1 MYRVALLLLLL
12 VTRASAQALIE
23 DTLTAQ
29 KFDPATCIQA
39 PVAAPTTPTALAAPP
54 VTWTDFELVGSLSEN
69 ATTVRALFEPTMRR
83 HRALTDDARSD
94 IRRIASAFGYHL
106 VGLSTR
112 ESAQGTLAVVH
123 VAPLPLVRRIDVKVE
138 VDSILDTLLDEEI
151 RRRMRVRA
159 GSYLPWTPKDRA
171 CDLHDETRRIEEFLR
186 DEGFIDARARIEQTL
201 DRGAD
206 AGLRLDIVVDPG
218 PSYSTG
224 RIDILGGEPSE
235 ISEDEIRKVFRH
247 DRFCV
252 PLLPWCVGEA
262 RFRREQHQRD
272 VQTVVDM
279 YRRRGGYPSVRVRT
293 DFDPQTSFDRR
304 SKRVN
309 FTITIDQR
317 RKVETVFE
325 GHSESIKLE
334 ELRAQLTFDQA
345 QSADD
350 VEVAESARELTGF
363 LQSKGYFDARV
374 TWTRERFERF
384 DRVIFRIEQGETRLV
399 RSVQF
404 VGNRALSDD
413 SLRDAIGTSAVKLS
427 TSLLGRTQFAT
438 SARLSADVDA
448 LVDLY
453 RRSGYREARVTVSAA
468 TEPAAL
474 GDAAMTAALALAD
487 RGNGLYVRFAIN
499 EGSPTLLTQVE
510 VTIGKDGAE
519 LVTDDQ
525 KQLCASVLADLA
537 RFYREPQLAKSA
549 APTRCIAL
557 AANLKYREAEAF
569 ETREQLKDRMFSAG
583 RPRAKVSFEVKEAG
597 PRRMT
602 ALYTLTDIQ
611 QLRVGKVV
619 IRGNFHTHDFIV
631 DDELHFKQG
640 DLLTKDR
647 LAEGAR
653 RLRNTGLFD
662 AVNIAMPDLDG
673 TSEGEVNAVIEVTER
688 YDRRFGLDL
697 EGGYSSYSGAFL
709 KLVPT
714 VKNILGVGIS
724 FEVPGT
730 IGVDVVDAF
739 EGDLTIKQLSVE
751 PTLRIPPYLSKY
763 FLFPFGGSGSGIPE
777 VATEL
782 SGFHRQQDT
791 ERFGEIK
798 TTGATLSFARQ
809 FARPRTDEETGRAIT
824 VGVHYDFRLR
834 ERPVDVL
841 RPAGADDDQT
851 QVPIS
856 TRLSSVGV
864 SFEYENRTDR
874 NGTLSPLAPERGQR
888 LELQAA
894 FYEPWLLGQD
904 MFVKISAAASKYHLV
919 GDNLLLRADA
929 RYDQGFPLGGA
940 VLLPEVERYFAG
952 GDSTV
957 RGYEDE
963 RLATEVIQV
972 AVPPFDNVSQI
983 RVLPAGG
990 NIRVLGSLDAQLR
1003 IYKVLATAVFVDAG
1017 MISNTWSSMDRS
1029 DIHPSVGI
1037 AVARIVT
1044 PFGIGAL
1051 ERAIPLNPNLG
1062 DNPRGRWHFS
1072 FAARAQF

>member
-1 MYRVALLLLLL
+1 MRAALLLTLL
-12 VTRASAQALIE
+12 VARASAQTMIE

-29 KFDPATCIQA
+29 KFDPATCLQVPAAAATQDGLA
-39 PVAAPTTPTALAAPP
+39 PPP
-54 VTWTDFELVGSLSEN
+54 VTWTDFELVGALSES
-69 ATTVRALFEPTMRR
+69 ATTVRALFEPTLRR
-83 HRALTDDARSD
+83 HRALTDDARND

-123 VAPLPLVRRIDVKVE
+123 VAPLPLVRRIDVKVN
-138 VDSILDTLLDEEI
+138 VDSLWDTLLDDEI

-186 DEGFIDARARIEQTL
+186 DEGFIDARARIDQTL
-201 DRGAD
+201 DKSAD
-206 AGLRLDIVVDPG
+206 AGLRLSISVTPG
-218 PSYSTG
+218 PRYTTG
-224 RIDILGGEPSE
+224 RIDIVGGEPSE
-235 ISEDEIRKVFRH
+235 ISETEIRNVFRH

-252 PLLPWCVGEA
+252 PLLPWCIGEA
-262 RFRREQHQRD
+262 RFRREQHQKD
-272 VQTVVDM
+272 IQTVIDM
-279 YRRRGGYPSVRVRT
+279 YRRRVGYPSVRVRT
-293 DFDPQTSFDRR
+293 DFDPLTSFDRR

-325 GHSESIKLE
+325 GHSDATKIDD
-334 ELRAQLTFDQA
+334 LRAQLTFDQA

-350 VEVAESARELTGF
+350 DEVAESARALTGF
-363 LQSKGYFDARV
+363 LQGKGYFDARV
-374 TWTRERFERF
+374 TWSRERFERF
-384 DRVIFRIEQGETRLV
+384 DRVIFRIEQGEVRPV
-399 RSVQF
+399 RSVVF
-404 VGNRALSDD
+404 AGNRALSDET
-413 SLRDAIGTSAVKLS
+413 LREAIGTSAVKLS
-427 TSLLGRTQFAT
+427 TSLLGRTTFAT
-438 SARLSADVDA
+438 SARLTADVDS
-448 LVDLY
+448 LLDLY
-453 RRSGYREARVTVSAA
+453 RRSGFREARITVSAA
-468 TEPAAL
+468 TDPAAL
-474 GDAAMTAALALAD
+474 GDAAMTAALALAE
-487 RGNGLYVRFAIN
+487 RGNGLYVRFAIE
-499 EGSPTLLTQVE
+499 EGQPTLLTQVE
-510 VTIGKDGAE
+510 VAVGTGGSE
-519 LVTDDQ
+519 LATDDQ
-525 KQLCASVLADLA
+525 RTLCATVLADLA
-537 RFYREPQLAKSA
+537 RFYGEPQLAKSA
-549 APTRCIAL
+549 APNRCVAL
-557 AANLKYREAEAF
+557 AANLKYREAEAL
-569 ETREQLKDRMFSAG
+569 ETREQLKDRLYSAG
-583 RPRAKVSFEVKEAG
+583 RPRAKVGFDVTQAG

-602 ALYTLTDIQ
+602 AHYTLSDVQ
-611 QLRVGKVV
+611 QLRVGKIVM
-619 IRGNFHTHDFIV
+619 RGNFHTRDFVIE
-631 DDELHFKQG
+631 DELRLAQG

-647 LAEGAR
+647 LAEAAR
-653 RLRNTGLFD
+653 RLRNMGLFD

-673 TSEGEVNAVIEVTER
+673 TSEGEVNAVVEVTER

-714 VKNILGVGIS
+714 VKNIGGVGIS
-724 FEVPGT
+724 FDVPGT

-739 EGDLTIKQLSVE
+739 AGDLTLKQLSVE
-751 PTLRIPPYLSKY
+751 PTLRIPPYLSHRY
-763 FLFPFGGSGSGIPE
+763 LFGLPE

-791 ERFGEIK
+791 ERFGEIT

-809 FARPRTDEETGRAIT
+809 FARPRTDTETGRAIT
-824 VGVHYDFRLR
+824 IGVHYDFRLR

-841 RPAGADDDQT
+841 RPAGADDDQP

-856 TRLSSVGV
+856 TRLSSVGL

-874 NGTLSPLAPERGQR
+874 NGSLSPLAPERGHR
-888 LELQAA
+888 LELQGA
-894 FYEPWLLGQD
+894 FYEPWALGQD
-904 MFVKISAAASKYHLV
+904 MFVKVSAAASKYYLV
-919 GDNLLLRADA
+919 GDSLLLRADA
-929 RYDQGFPLGGA
+929 RYDQGFPLAGA

-972 AVPPFDNVSQI
+972 PVPPFDNISQI

-1017 MISNTWSSMDRS
+1017 MIANTWSSVDRS
-1029 DIHPSVGI
+1029 DIHPSLGI
-1037 AVARIVT
+1037 AVARVVT

-1072 FAARAQF
+1072 FAARAVF

>member
-1 MYRVALLLLLL
+1 MRAFLL
-12 VTRASAQALIE
+12 VLATCALVGHASAQTMIE

-29 KFDPATCIQA
+29 KFDPATCVQA
-39 PVAAPTTPTALAAPP
+39 PPAPAAPDTLAPPP
-54 VTWTDFELVGSLSEN
+54 VTWTDFELVGTFSESM
-69 ATTVRALFEPTMRR
+69 ATVRALFEPTLRR
-83 HRALTDDARSD
+83 HRALTDDARND
-94 IRRIASAFGYHL
+94 IRRIASSFGYHL

-112 ESAQGTLAVVH
+112 DAPGGTLAVVSIK
-123 VAPLPLVRRIDVKVE
+123 PLPLVRRIDVKVN
-138 VDSILDTLLDEEI
+138 VGFWDALLDDEI
-151 RRRMRVRA
+151 RRRMRVHA

-171 CDLHDETRRIEEFLR
+171 CDLFDETRRIEEFLR
-186 DEGFIDARARIEQTL
+186 DEGFFEARAQIGQSL
-201 DRGAD
+201 DPNAD
-206 AGLRLDIVVDPG
+206 AGLRLSVTVDAG
-218 PSYSTG
+218 PRYESG
-224 RIDILGGEPSE
+224 RIDIVGGEPSE
-235 ISEDEIRKVFRH
+235 ISETEIRKTFRH
-247 DRFCV
+247 DSYCFPLV
-252 PLLPWCVGEA
+252 PLCFGEA
-262 RFRREQHQRD
+262 RFRREQHQKD
-272 VQTVVDM
+272 LQTVIDM
-279 YRRRGGYPSVRVRT
+279 YRRRVGYPSVRVRT

-304 SKRVN
+304 TKRVN

-325 GHSESIKLE
+325 GYDESVKIDD
-334 ELRAQLTFDQA
+334 LRAQLTFDQA

-350 VEVAESARELTGF
+350 VEVAESAKVLTGF

-384 DRVIFRIEQGETRLV
+384 DRVIFRIEQGDTRPV
-399 RSVQF
+399 RSVAF
-404 VGNRALSDD
+404 VGNRALDD
-413 SLRDAIGTSAVKLS
+413 DRLRGAIGTSAIKLS
-427 TSLLGRTQFAT
+427 TSLLGRTTFAT

-453 RRSGYREARVTVSAA
+453 RRNGYREARVTVSAA
-468 TEPAAL
+468 TDPAAL
-474 GDAAMTAALALAD
+474 GDAAMTAALALAE

-499 EGSPTLLTQVE
+499 EGQPTLLTQIE
-510 VTIGKDGAE
+510 VLIGKDGAE
-519 LVTDDQ
+519 LATDDQ
-525 KQLCASVLADLA
+525 KKLCVDVLADLA
-537 RFYREPQLAKSA
+537 RFYAEPQLAKSA
-549 APTRCIAL
+549 APNRCIAL

-569 ETREQLKDRMFSAG
+569 ETKELLKDRLFTAG
-583 RPRAKVSFEVKEAG
+583 RPRAKVVFDVTEAG
-597 PRRMT
+597 PHRMNGR
-602 ALYTLTDIQ
+602 YTLTDIQ
-611 QLRVGKVV
+611 QLRVGKV
-619 IRGNFHTHDFIV
+619 IYRGNFHTRDFIIA
-631 DDELHFKQG
+631 DELRLKQG
-640 DLLTKDR
+640 DLLTKDS

-673 TSEGEVNAVIEVTER
+673 TSEGEVNAVVEVTER
-688 YDRRFGLDL
+688 YDRRYGVAL
-697 EGGYSSYSGAFL
+697 EAGVSYYNGAFV

-714 VKNILGVGIS
+714 IQNIFGRGIS
-724 FEVPGT
+724 FDFPAT
-730 IGVDVVDAF
+730 IGFKVGDALN
-739 EGDLTIKQLSVE
+739 GKLTLKQLSVE
-751 PTLRIPPYLSKY
+751 PTLRIPRYYSKNW
-763 FLFPFGGSGSGIPE
+763 LFGIRD

-782 SGFHRQQDT
+782 TGFHRLQDT
-791 ERFGEIK
+791 ERFGEI
-798 TTGATLSFARQ
+798 TTDGATLSFSYTIPRA
-809 FARPRTDEETGRAIT
+809 RTDTQTGAALT
-824 VGVHYDFRLR
+824 FGLHYDFRLR

-856 TRLSSVGV
+856 TRLGSVGV
-864 SFEYENRTDR
+864 SLEYENRTDR

-888 LELQAA
+888 LEVQGA
-894 FYEPWLLGQD
+894 FYSPYLAGQD
-904 MFVKISAAASKYHLV
+904 SFFKVAVAASKFHLI
-919 GDNLLLRADA
+919 GDNFLLRADA
-929 RYDQGFPLGGA
+929 RYDQGIPLGGA

-963 RLATEVIQV
+963 RLATEIIQV
-972 AVPPFDNVSQI
+972 PVPPFDNVSQI

-990 NIRVLGSLDAQLR
+990 NIRLLGSLDAQLR

-1017 MISNTWSSMDRS
+1017 MISNTWSAVEMS

>member
-1 MYRVALLLLLL
+1 MRALLLLIL
-12 VTRASAQALIE
+12 VGALAGSARAQAMIE

-29 KFDPATCIQA
+29 KFDPATCIAA
-39 PVAAPTTPTALAAPP
+39 PVAPPASPGGIAAPP
-54 VTWTDFELVGSLSEN
+54 VTWTDFELVGRLSES
-69 ATTVRALFEPTMRR
+69 ATAVRALFEPTLRR
-83 HRALTDDARSD
+83 HRALTDDARND

-112 ESAQGTLAVVH
+112 ESPQGTIAVVH
-123 VAPLPLVRRIDVKVE
+123 VAPLPLVRRIDVRVD
-138 VDSILDTLLDEEI
+138 VDSIWDTLLDDEI

-159 GSYLPWTPKDRA
+159 GSYLPWAPKDRA
-171 CDLHDETRRIEEFLR
+171 CDLYEETRRIEEFLR
-186 DEGFIDARARIEQTL
+186 DEGFIDARARIGQTL
-201 DRGAD
+201 DQSAD
-206 AGLRLDIVVDPG
+206 AGLRLTISVDPG
-218 PSYSTG
+218 PPYTTG
-224 RIDILGGEPSE
+224 RIDIVGGEPAE
-235 ISEDEIRKVFRH
+235 ISETEVRKVFRH

-252 PLLPWCVGEA
+252 PLLPWCIGEA
-262 RFRREQHQRD
+262 RFRREQHQKD
-272 VQTVVDM
+272 VQTVIDM

-293 DFDPQTSFDRR
+293 DFDPQTSFERR

-325 GHSESIKLE
+325 GYSEALKLD

-350 VEVAESARELTGF
+350 VEVAESARALTAF

-384 DRVIFRIEQGETRLV
+384 DRVIFRIEQGETRPV
-399 RSVQF
+399 RSVTF
-404 VGNRALSDD
+404 EGNRALSDD
-413 SLRDAIGTSAVKLS
+413 ALRDAIGTSAVKLS
-427 TSLLGRTQFAT
+427 TSLLGRTTFAT
-438 SARLSADVDA
+438 SGQLTADATA

-453 RRSGYREARVTVSAA
+453 RRSGYREARVSVSAA
-468 TEPAAL
+468 TDPAAL

-487 RGNGLYVRFAIN
+487 RGDGLFVRFAIS
-499 EGSPTLLTQVE
+499 EGLPTLLTQIE
-510 VTIGKDGAE
+510 VTIGSDGAQLE
-519 LVTDDQ
+519 TDDQ
-525 KQLCASVLADLA
+525 RQLCASVLGDLA
-537 RFYREPQLAKSA
+537 RFYDEPQLAKSA
-549 APTRCIAL
+549 APDRCIGL
-557 AANLKYREAEAF
+557 AANLKYREADAL
-569 ETREQLKDRMFSAG
+569 ETREQLKDRLFSAG
-583 RPRAKVSFEVKEAG
+583 RPRAKVAFDVVEAG

-602 ALYTLTDIQ
+602 ARYTLTDIQ
-611 QLRVGKVV
+611 QLRVGKIV
-619 IRGNFHTHDFIV
+619 IRGNFHTRDSIV
-631 DDELHFKQG
+631 SDELGLREG

-653 RLRNTGLFD
+653 KLRNTGLFD

-673 TSEGEVNAVIEVTER
+673 TSEGEVNAVVEVTER

-714 VKNILGVGIS
+714 IKNIGGYGIS
-724 FEVPGT
+724 FDVPAT
-730 IGVDVVDAF
+730 IGFDVPDALS
-739 EGDLTIKQLSVE
+739 GILTLKQLSIE
-751 PTLRIPPYLSKY
+751 PTLRIPPYLSRRY
-763 FLFPFGGSGSGIPE
+763 LFGIPE
-777 VATEL
+777 VTTEL

-791 ERFGEIK
+791 ERFGEIT
-798 TTGATLSFARQ
+798 TTGATLSFARTWS
-809 FARPRTDEETGRAIT
+809 RPRTDANTGRAIT
-824 VGVHYDFRLR
+824 FGVHYDFRLR

-856 TRLSSVGV
+856 TRLSSVGA

-874 NGTLSPLAPERGQR
+874 NGSLSPLAPERGQR
-888 LELQAA
+888 IELAAA
-894 FYEPWLLGQD
+894 FFEPWALGQD
-904 MFVKISAAASKYHLV
+904 MFIKVSAAATKYHLI
-919 GDNLLLRADA
+919 GDSLLLRADA
-929 RYDQGFPLGGA
+929 RYDQGIPLGGA

-963 RLATEVIQV
+963 RLATEIIQV
-972 AVPPFDNVSQI
+972 PVPPFDGVSQI

-1017 MISNTWSSMDRS
+1017 MIANTWSSVDRS

-1044 PFGIGAL
+1044 PFGVGAL

>member
-1 MYRVALLLLLL
+1 MLRVALLLLLL
-12 VTRASAQALIE
+12 VARASAQALIE

-39 PVAAPTTPTALAAPP
+39 PAAPATSPTGVVSTP
-54 VTWTDFELVGSLSEN
+54 VTWNDFELVGALSEKP
-69 ATTVRALFEPTMRR
+69 ATVRALFEPTLRR
-83 HRALTDDARSD
+83 HRALTDDARND
-94 IRRIASAFGYHL
+94 IRRIASSFGYHL

-123 VAPLPLVRRIDVKVE
+123 VAPLPLVRRIDVKTY
-138 VDSILDTLLDEEI
+138 VDFWDTFLDDEI

-159 GSYLPWTPKDRA
+159 GSYLPWAPKDRA
-171 CDLHDETRRIEEFLR
+171 CDLHEETRRIEEFLR
-186 DEGFIDARARIEQTL
+186 DEGFIDARARIEQSL

-206 AGLRLDIVVDPG
+206 AGLRLNIVVDPG
-218 PSYSTG
+218 PRYTTG
-224 RIDILGGEPSE
+224 RIDIVGGEPAE
-235 ISEDEIRKVFRH
+235 ISENEVRALFRH

-252 PLLPWCVGEA
+252 PFLPWCIGEA

-272 VQTVVDM
+272 VQAVVDM

-325 GHSESIKLE
+325 GHSEAIKIE
-334 ELRAQLTFDQA
+334 DLRAQLTFDEA

-350 VEVAESARELTGF
+350 VEVADSARALTAF

-374 TWTRERFERF
+374 TSTRERFERF
-384 DRVIFRIEQGETRLV
+384 DRVIFRIEQGEIRPV
-399 RSVQF
+399 RIVEF

-413 SLRDAIGTSAVKLS
+413 VLRGAIGTSAVKLS

-453 RRSGYREARVTVSAA
+453 RRQGYREARVTVAAA
-468 TEPAAL
+468 TEPVAL

-487 RGNGLYVRFAIN
+487 RGSGLYVRFAIQ
-499 EGSPTLLTQVE
+499 EGLPTLLTQVAI
-510 VTIGKDGAE
+510 TIGKDGDE

-525 KQLCASVLADLA
+525 KKLCASALADLA
-537 RFYREPQLAKSA
+537 RFYNEPQLAKSA

-557 AANLKYREAEAF
+557 AANLKYREAEAY
-569 ETREQLKDRMFSAG
+569 ETREQLKDRMFSDG
-583 RPRAKVSFEVKEAG
+583 RPRAKVAFEVKEAG

-602 ALYTLTDIQ
+602 AHYTLNDVQ

-619 IRGNFHTHDFIV
+619 LRGNFHTRDRVIQ
-631 DDELHFKQG
+631 DELDLKQG

-647 LAEGAR
+647 LAEAAR
-653 RLRNTGLFD
+653 RLRNMSLFD

-673 TSEGEVNAVIEVTER
+673 TGEGEVNAVVEVTER

-714 VKNILGVGIS
+714 VKNIGGVGIT
-724 FEVPGT
+724 FDVPGT

-739 EGDLTIKQLSVE
+739 GGEFTLKQLSIE
-751 PTLRIPPYLSKY
+751 PTFRVPPYLSHRY
-763 FLFPFGGSGSGIPE
+763 LFGIPE

-809 FARPRTDEETGRAIT
+809 FLRPRTDDVTGRAIT

-874 NGTLSPLAPERGQR
+874 NGTLSPLAPERGHR
-888 LELQAA
+888 IELQGA

-904 MFVKISAAASKYHLV
+904 KFVKVSVAASKYHLI
-919 GDNLLLRADA
+919 GESLLLRADA

-972 AVPPFDNVSQI
+972 AVPPFDNISQI
-983 RVLPAGG
+983 RVLPSGG

-1017 MISNTWSSMDRS
+1017 MISNTWSSVDRS

>member
-1 MYRVALLLLLL
+1 MRALFL
-12 VTRASAQALIE
+12 VLALCTLIGRASAQTMIE

-39 PVAAPTTPTALAAPP
+39 PVAPQPVPGGIAAPP
-54 VTWTDFELVGSLSEN
+54 VTWTDFELVGSLSET

-83 HRALTDDARSD
+83 HRAMTDDARSD
-94 IRRIASAFGYHL
+94 IRRIAYAFGYHL

-112 ESAQGTLAVVH
+112 ETPDGTLAVVH
-123 VAPLPLVRRIDVKVE
+123 VAPLPLVRRIDVKVK
-138 VDSILDTLLDEEI
+138 VDSFWDTLLDDEI

-159 GSYLPWTPKDRA
+159 GSYLPWSPKDRA
-171 CDLHDETRRIEEFLR
+171 CDLYEETRRIEEFLR
-186 DEGFIDARARIEQTL
+186 DEGFIDARVRIGQTL
-201 DRGAD
+201 DKSAD
-206 AGLRLDIVVDPG
+206 AGLRLTIDVVTG
-218 PSYSTG
+218 TRYTTG
-224 RIDILGGEPSE
+224 RIDIIGGEPSE
-235 ISEDEIRKVFRH
+235 ISETEIRNVFRH
-247 DRFCV
+247 DNFCV

-262 RFRREQHQRD
+262 RFRREQHQKD
-272 VQTVVDM
+272 VQTVIDM
-279 YRRRGGYPSVRVRT
+279 YRRRVGYPSVRVRT

-325 GHSESIKLE
+325 GHDDSIKIDD
-334 ELRAQLTFDQA
+334 LRSQLTFDQA

-350 VEVAESARELTGF
+350 VEVAESARALTGF

-384 DRVIFRIEQGETRLV
+384 DRVIFRIEQGDTRPV
-399 RSVQF
+399 RAVTF
-404 VGNRALSDD
+404 AGNRALGDD
-413 SLRDAIGTSAVKLS
+413 TLRAAIGTSAVRLS
-427 TSLLGRTQFAT
+427 TSLLGRTTSAT

-468 TEPAAL
+468 TDPAAL

-487 RGNGLYVRFAIN
+487 RGDGLFVRFSIE
-499 EGSPTLLTQVE
+499 EGLPTLLTQVE
-510 VTIGKDGAE
+510 VAIGKEGLE
-519 LVTDDQ
+519 LTTDDQ
-525 KQLCASVLADLA
+525 KQLCASVLADLS
-537 RFYREPQLAKSA
+537 RFYHEPQLAKSA
-549 APTRCIAL
+549 APNRCIAL

-569 ETREQLKDRMFSAG
+569 ETREQIKDRLFSDG
-583 RPRAKVSFEVKEAG
+583 RPRAKVTFEVTAAG
-597 PRRMT
+597 QRRMT
-602 ALYTLTDIQ
+602 AHYTLTDIQ

-619 IRGNFHTHDFIV
+619 VRGNFHTRDSIV
-631 DDELHFKQG
+631 EDELRLKQG

-673 TSEGEVNAVIEVTER
+673 TSEGEVNAVVEVTER
-688 YDRRFGLDL
+688 FDRRFGLDL

-714 VKNILGVGIS
+714 IKNIGGIGIS
-724 FEVPGT
+724 FDFPAT
-730 IGVDVVDAF
+730 IGLDVGDAF
-739 EGDLTIKQLSVE
+739 DGSVTLKQLSIE
-751 PTLRIPPYLSKY
+751 PTLRIPPYLSKNY
-763 FLFPFGGSGSGIPE
+763 LFGIPE

-798 TTGATLSFARQ
+798 TTGATLSFARTY
-809 FARPRTDEETGRAIT
+809 ARQRTETETGAALTI
-824 VGVHYDFRLR
+824 GVHYDFRLR

-856 TRLSSVGV
+856 TRLSSVGM
-864 SFEYENRTDR
+864 SIEYENRTDR

-888 LELQAA
+888 LEAQAA
-894 FYEPWLLGQD
+894 FFEPWLLGQD
-904 MFVKISAAASKYHLV
+904 KFVKVSAAASKFHLV

-963 RLATEVIQV
+963 RLATEIIQV
-972 AVPPFDNVSQI
+972 PVPPFDNVSQI

-1003 IYKVLATAVFVDAG
+1003 IYKILATAVFVDAG
-1017 MISNTWSSMDRS
+1017 MIANTWSSVETA
-1029 DIHPSVGI
+1029 DIHPSIGI

>member
-1 MYRVALLLLLL
+1 MSIVIRLVLLLA
-12 VTRASAQALIE
+12 VFGASGRASAQALIE

-29 KFDPATCIQA
+29 KFDPATCIQV
-39 PVAAPTTPTALAAPP
+39 PAAPPATPGGLAPPP
-54 VTWTDFELVGSLSEN
+54 VTWTDFELVGDLTEN
-69 ATTVRALFEPTMRR
+69 ATTVRALFEPTLRR
-83 HRALTDDARSD
+83 HRALTDDARND

-106 VGLSTR
+106 VGLTTR
-112 ESAQGTLAVVH
+112 ESAQGTIAVVH
-123 VAPLPLVRRIDVKVE
+123 VAPLPLVRRIDVRVN
-138 VDSILDTLLDEEI
+138 VSIFDTLLDEEI

-171 CDLHDETRRIEEFLR
+171 CDLYDETRRIEEFLR
-186 DEGFIDARARIEQTL
+186 DEGFIDARARIGQTL
-201 DRGAD
+201 DKSGD

-218 PSYSTG
+218 PEYTTG
-224 RIDILGGEPSE
+224 RISIVGGEPSE
-235 ISEDEIRKVFRH
+235 ISEDKVRAVFRH
-247 DRFCV
+247 DRFCA
-252 PLLPWCVGEA
+252 PFIPWCFGEA
-262 RFRREQHQRD
+262 RFRREQHQKD

-279 YRRRGGYPSVRVRT
+279 YRRPGGYPSVRVRT

-325 GHSESIKLE
+325 GHSEAIKFDD
-334 ELRAQLTFDQA
+334 LRAQLTFDQA

-350 VEVAESARELTGF
+350 VEVAESARALTAF
-363 LQSKGYFDARV
+363 LQSKGYFDSRV

-384 DRVIFRIEQGETRLV
+384 DRVIFRIEQNEIRPV
-399 RSVQF
+399 RIVTF
-404 VGNRALSDD
+404 LGNRALSDD
-413 SLRDAIGTSAVKLS
+413 VLRDAIGTSAAKLS
-427 TSLLGRTQFAT
+427 TSLLGRTTFAT
-438 SARLSADVDA
+438 SAQLSADVDG

-453 RRSGYREARVTVSAA
+453 RRSGYREARVTVAAA
-468 TEPAAL
+468 TDPAAL

-487 RGNGLYVRFAIN
+487 RGNGLYVRFTIN
-499 EGSPTLLTQVE
+499 EGLPTLLTQVE
-510 VTIGKDGAE
+510 VTIGKDGAL

-525 KQLCASVLADLA
+525 KQLCASALADLA
-537 RFYREPQLAKSA
+537 RFYAEPQLAKSA

-557 AANLKYREAEAF
+557 AANLKYREADAF
-569 ETREQLKDRMFSAG
+569 ETREQLKDRLFSAG
-583 RPRAKVSFEVKEAG
+583 RPRAKVAFEVKEAG
-597 PRRMT
+597 PRRMV
-602 ALYTLTDIQ
+602 AHYTLTDIQ

-619 IRGNFHTHDFIV
+619 IRGNFHTHDFILE
-631 DDELHFKQG
+631 DELQFAQG

-647 LAEGAR
+647 LADGAR

-714 VKNILGVGIS
+714 VKNILGYGIS
-724 FEVPGT
+724 FDVPGT
-730 IGVDVVDAF
+730 IGVDVVDAVAGEF
-739 EGDLTIKQLSVE
+739 TIKQLSIE
-751 PTLRIPPYLSKY
+751 PTLKIPPFLSKY
-763 FLFPFGGSGSGIPE
+763 YLFGIPD

-798 TTGATLSFARQ
+798 TTGATLSFSRQ

-824 VGVHYDFRLR
+824 IGVQYDFRLR

-888 LELQAA
+888 VELRAA
-894 FYEPWLLGQD
+894 FYEPLLLGQD
-904 MFVKISAAASKYHLV
+904 MFVKVSAAASKFHLV
-919 GDNLLLRADA
+919 GDNLLLRADV
-929 RYDQGFPLGGA
+929 RYDQGIPLGGA

-963 RLATEVIQV
+963 RLATEIIQV
-972 AVPPFDNVSQI
+972 PVPPFDNVSQI

-990 NIRVLGSLDAQLR
+990 NIRLLGSLDAQLR

-1017 MISNTWSSMDRS
+1017 MIANTWSSVERS
-1029 DIHPSVGI
+1029 DFHPSIGI